1 MLNKSPAQPLLN
13 HALLFERVH
22 WEAPCAAETLA
33 TAIHKQLQAIRAGC
47 SELVLVCIGTDRST
61 GDALGPIIG
70 SQLIDTIPGLHVYG
84 TLDEPVHAAN
94 LVEKIELINSLH
106 QGITIIAVDA
116 CLGRAENVGY
126 ISAKSGPLYP
136 GTGVNK
142 TLPCIGDLHIIG
154 TVNVGGFMEYL
165 VLQNTRLSLVMNMA
179 RVIST
184 ALSLATK
191 THLGLLEASA
201 TLQT

>member
-1 MLNKSPAQPLLN
+1 MLNKSPIQPLLN
-13 HALLFERVH
+13 RISMLERVH
-22 WEAPCAAETLA
+22 WETPYAAETLA
-33 TAIHKQLQAIRAGC
+33 SAIDRQLKSIRNSH

-61 GDALGPIIG
+61 GDALGPVIG
-70 SQLIDTIPGLHVYG
+70 SQIIDTIPGLHVYG

-94 LVEKIELINSLH
+94 LTEKIEIITSLH
-106 QGITIIAVDA
+106 QGLTIIAVDA
-116 CLGRAENVGY
+116 CLGKVENVGY

-179 RVIST
+179 RVISE
-184 ALSLATK
+184 ALSLAIRN
-191 THLGLLEASA
+191 HLSLPEVSA
-201 TLQT
+201 TQHS